1 MRKCNI
7 CGKKFRLLAKNR
19 YEVVRRSVG
28 LNCLTQGTV
37 YYNAFDCPHCGCQN
51 IVGVLEKVN
60 VRDIEDEALLQ
71 ESEEEEWTL
80 LT

>member
-1 MRKCNI
+1 M
-7 CGKKFRLLAKNR
+7 
-19 YEVVRRSVG
+19 VRRPVG

-71 ESEEEEWTL
+71 ESEDKE
-80 LT
+80 